1 MLIAPDIRLFCYYDH
16 MKCLLGEKVNMSQI
30 FDATGNV
37 IPVTFISIL
46 PNTVLQIRTKE
57 KDGYDSVQLGT
68 GEKKKKNI
76 TKPQQGHFKGL
87 GNFRYVKEFRIKNS
101 TQKKGTDAPAGVP
114 PQEDMK
120 VGTVIDASVFQE
132 GDRVRVSGISKAKGF
147 QGVVKRHGFHG
158 APASHGTKHAHR
170 QPGSIGAT
178 WPQRVIKGMRMAG
191 RMGADRVTVRK
202 VKVEKVD
209 AQNKILAVRGAVSG
223 RRGTLVEIRG

>member
-1 MLIAPDIRLFCYYDH
+1 

-30 FDATGNV
+30 FDAAGNV
-37 IPVTFISIL
+37 IPVTFISVL
-46 PNTVLQIRTKE
+46 PNTVIHVRTKE
-57 KDGYDSVQLGT
+57 KDGYSAVQLGA
-68 GEKKKKNI
+68 GEKNAKNI
-76 TKPQQGHFKGL
+76 TKPQIGHFKGL
-87 GNFRYVKEFRIKNS
+87 GNFRYVKEFRVK
-101 TQKKGTDAPAGVP
+101 TQTRKKGTDAPADVL
-114 PQEDMK
+114 PQDMK
-120 VGTVIDASVFQE
+120 VGTIIDASVFQE

-202 VKVEKVD
+202 VKVERVD
-209 AQNKILAVRGAVSG
+209 AENKILALRGAIPG

>member
-57 KDGYDSVQLGT
+57 KDGYYSVQLGT
-68 GEKKKKNI
+68 GEKKAKNI
-76 TKPQQGHFKGL
+76 AKPQQGHFKGL
-87 GNFRYVKEFRIKNS
+87 GNFRHVKEFRIKNS
-101 TQKKGTDAPAGVP
+101 TKKKGTDAPAGVL

-158 APASHGTKHAHR
+158 APGSHGTKHAHR

-209 AQNKILAVRGAVSG
+209 AQNKILAVRGAVPG